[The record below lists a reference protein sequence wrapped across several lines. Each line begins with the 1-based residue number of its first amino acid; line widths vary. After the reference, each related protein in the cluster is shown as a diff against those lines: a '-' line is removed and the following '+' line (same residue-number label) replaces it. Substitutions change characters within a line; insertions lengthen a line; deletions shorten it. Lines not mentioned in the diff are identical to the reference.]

1 MGTIIIIVT
10 IITVIGA
17 IIGYANH
24 QSDPEEGA
32 TMGATVGAMS
42 GCAVAII
49 GLLNLML
56 IAVPVLIGL
65 WLIKAIFG

>member
-24 QSDPEEGA
+24 QSDPEE
-32 TMGATVGAMS
+32 GATVGAMS

-65 WLIKAIFG
+65 WLIKAIFR